1 MNGAPMLKILA
12 TYVPTLLIMLVIDAA
27 WLGLVALPMFRA
39 ALGADLLTF
48 RAAPGVLFY
57 LLYAAGIMVFVLPA
71 AGGDWRMT
79 LLYGA
84 LFGLFAYGTYEL
96 TNYAT
101 LKPWT
106 ATLAMADMA
115 WGMVVTAATSTLG
128 MLAGEAILKR
138 LG

>member
-1 MNGAPMLKILA
+1 MLKLAA
-12 TYVPTLLIMLVIDAA
+12 TYFPTLVILLVIDAA

-48 RAAPGVLFY
+48 RAAPGILFY
-57 LLYAAGIMVFVLPA
+57 LVYTAGILVFVLPA
-71 AGGDWRMT
+71 AQGAWQMT

-84 LFGLFAYGTYEL
+84 LFGLFTYGTYDL

-101 LKPWT
+101 IKPWT
-106 ATLAMADMA
+106 LQLASADIA
-115 WGMVVTAATSTLG
+115 WGMTVTAVTSTLG
-128 MLAGEAILKR
+128 MLAADTILKR